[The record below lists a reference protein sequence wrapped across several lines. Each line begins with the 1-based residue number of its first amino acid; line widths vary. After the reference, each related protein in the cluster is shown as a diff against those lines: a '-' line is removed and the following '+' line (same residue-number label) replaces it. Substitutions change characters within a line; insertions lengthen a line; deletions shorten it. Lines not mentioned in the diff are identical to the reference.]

1 MRTGKHKKRILL
13 RTYNAIVLLM
23 LVIAASSDAQ
33 TTEQDAPEYNNE
45 LLQHIRA
52 TSRSIPGELPTNIN
66 YLKYAESIRKWSD
79 VIEGG
84 TSDPYTMARTAFQ
97 VEYPDGWVM
106 IDAGMDRQV
115 HHFFEKERVQPFDEA
130 KAKQVKQAVESAKL
144 IVITHEHGDHVANVI
159 RTDNVAIMRK
169 TILTKDQI
177 IALIN
182 KPQMPEIKLEEV
194 RSEQYIVT
202 DFASVLP
209 VAPGMVL
216 VKAPGHTIG
225 EIMIYTRLENGK
237 EYIFTGDV
245 VWTLKGITDRK
256 QKPESERKRIGEN
269 QTLLEQ
275 QLSWLNDLMNKE
287 RIIMLVS
294 HDDIALGKLAGQ
306 GLIRTNWKS
315 IR

>member
-1 MRTGKHKKRILL
+1 
-13 RTYNAIVLLM
+13 
-23 LVIAASSDAQ
+23 
-33 TTEQDAPEYNNE
+33 
-45 LLQHIRA
+45 
-52 TSRSIPGELPTNIN
+52 
-66 YLKYAESIRKWSD
+66 

-84 TSDPYTMARTAFQ
+84 TNDPYTMARTAFQ

-169 TILTKDQI
+169 TILTKAQT

-182 KPQMPEIKLEEV
+182 NPQMTEIKLEEV

-209 VAPGMVL
+209 VAPGIVL

-287 RIIMLVS
+287 KIIMLVS
-294 HDDIALGKLAGQ
+294 HDDIALGKLAAQ